1 MKKFTKLLFIGATT
15 LLATSCGKK
24 PCNCP
29 CQVSSSGAPTAP
41 TSGQPTPTSGATLPP
56 GADIMLKVWCPT
68 EDTAVM
74 RKITD
79 DYRAI
84 HPNVGFDIKNVAEG
98 SVATELQKDQD
109 AAADVF
115 ALADDNLKKL
125 VKLDNLL
132 SLGSPTSAMGTEIY
146 SNNIQWTAEAATVEG
161 KVYGFP
167 QTSDNGYFLWYNS
180 EFVKESD
187 VGTMDNLMKAART
200 AGKKVIFN
208 IVDSWVFSSFF
219 FANGGQIS
227 TTGTIPNDKQ
237 VCDFANAN
245 GQAAANAAAE
255 YVRKYQALIYNDVSN
270 SDIATYMGNGS
281 ACAAISGTWNYEQL
295 KASLGDKIK
304 AVKLPTINIGGV
316 EKQMGSFRSAKV
328 VSIKGNTKHPQEA
341 VDFAKFATSESAQLY
356 RFQQRHVG
364 PSNKAVADRA
374 EVKAD
379 FMQKAVLDQDP
390 YAVPQQ
396 QSISSSGKYF
406 DAVKGCGQAIWANP
420 SAPWAKYGGDVA
432 KYLTA
437 MVSQMN

>member
-1 MKKFTKLLFIGATT
+1 MKTFTKLLFIGATA

-29 CQVSSSGAPTAP
+29 CQTSTSGQSGPAP
-41 TSGQPTPTSGATLPP
+41 TSAPTPTSGTTLPP
-56 GADIMLKVWCPT
+56 GTDIVLKVWCPT

-74 RKITD
+74 RKITE
-79 DYRAI
+79 DYRAS

-125 VKLDNLL
+125 VKLGCLL
-132 SLGSPTSAMGTEIY
+132 SLGSPTSTIGTQVY
-146 SNNIQWTAEAATVEG
+146 NDNIQWTAEAATVEG

-180 EFVKESD
+180 EYVKD
-187 VGTMDNLMKAART
+187 DQVGSMDNLMKAARS

-245 GQAAANAAAE
+245 GQAAATAAAS
-255 YVRKYQALIYNDVSN
+255 YVQKYQALIYNDVSN

-304 AVKLPTINIGGV
+304 AVKLPTISIGGV
-316 EKQMGSFRSAKV
+316 EKQMGSFRSAKI
-328 VSIKGNTKHPQEA
+328 VSIKGNTQHPAEA
-341 VDFAKFATSESAQLY
+341 LDFAKFATSESAQLY

-364 PSNKAVADRA
+364 PSNKVVADRS
-374 EVKAD
+374 EVKND

-396 QSISSSGKYF
+396 QNISSSGKYF

-420 SAPWAKYGGDVA
+420 SAPWARYGGDVA
-432 KYLTA
+432 KFLTA